1 MAINRFAYNGVWSTS
16 YDFYIS
22 KRTKVMPKR
31 RIDTHDLTGRNGAW
45 VQDGIYVGNA
55 TITYEG
61 WIVADTH
68 ASLRNKIN
76 NLTTLM
82 YAQNQIGYSRLSD
95 TYDDDGYMMAV
106 PIGSPD
112 ITYTAHGTAAT
123 LKFTFSA
130 KPEVYLHDGDYYVSF
145 GQNAT
150 ISFARDGRGY
160 DTFPLIESTGTGTI
174 RLLSDYPGLSDDVGF
189 TITVSSGDTIIQ
201 DLETGSITFT
211 DTGEVAA
218 SVVKWASIQTGKI
231 AVPYFK
237 AGCGLYMVTT
247 SGNISGRIKP
257 RWYRF

>member
-31 RIDTHDLTGRNGAW
+31 RIETHDLTGRNGAW

-68 ASLRNKIN
+68 ASLRDKITN
-76 NLTTLM
+76 ITRLM
-82 YAQNQIGYSRLSD
+82 YAQNQIGYARLSD
-95 TYDDDGYMMAV
+95 TYDNDGYMMAV
-106 PIGSPD
+106 PISAPE
-112 ITYTAHGTAAT
+112 ISYTAHGTAAT
-123 LKFTFSA
+123 LKFVFSA
-130 KPEVYLHDGDYYVSF
+130 KPEVYLSDGDDYVSF

-174 RLLSDYPGLSDDVGF
+174 ELRSRGYVLDGRDDY
-189 TITVSSGDTIIQ
+189 TITVNADDKIIQ
-201 DLETGSITFT
+201 DFGTGAITYAS
-211 DTGEVAA
+211 TGDVAA
-218 SVVKWASIQTGKI
+218 DVVKWTSVRTGKI
-231 AVPYFK
+231 AVPYFH
-237 AGCGLYMVTT
+237 GGGSYYQLTT